1 MKSSSFLNHKALR
14 FRKWSRKGYAA
25 FISTTHC
32 VTIGQLA
39 SWIVERLDNKRTQ
52 KVVTSFFN
60 DLTIADEDEKDLVQE
75 EDFIR
80 MDGLCF
86 DHTLSKLSNF
96 YDKTLKTKRFS
107 TITIKTAVYLLH

>member
-1 MKSSSFLNHKALR
+1 MKKSFFLKHKALR

-60 DLTIADEDEKDLVQE
+60 DLTIADEDEKCLVQE
-75 EDFIR
+75 EELVC

-96 YDKTLKTKRFS
+96 YDKTLRAKRFS
-107 TITIKTAVYLLH
+107 TITIKKAVYLLH